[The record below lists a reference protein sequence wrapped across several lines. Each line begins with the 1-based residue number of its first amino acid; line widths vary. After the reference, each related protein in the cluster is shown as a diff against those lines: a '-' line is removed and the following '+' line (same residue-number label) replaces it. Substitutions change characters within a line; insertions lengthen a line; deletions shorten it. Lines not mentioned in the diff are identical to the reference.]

1 MQCQLVKNNIR
12 CGNQATNIL
21 IIETANGQKII
32 SVCEECAAMQDYEP
46 AAKDADRKNAPTK
59 YRYCSYCGSC
69 MDRLYI
75 CEQCSAEQDM
85 PKKSEEE

>member
-46 AAKDADRKNAPTK
+46 AEKVNPHA
-59 YRYCSYCGSC
+59 
-69 MDRLYI
+69 
-75 CEQCSAEQDM
+75 
-85 PKKSEEE
+85 